1 MAQSTQTSAAV
12 DRSSSELLGNAI
24 HRSERFSLEGL
35 RERAFTFAFRGLV
48 YPQIWEDPVVD
59 LEALEL
65 DANSRIV
72 AIASGGCNVLS
83 YLTHAP
89 AHITAVD
96 LNGAHIALNRLKLA
110 AVQHLP
116 GHDAFFEF
124 FGHADRSQ
132 NIKAYDQNLAAHLDE
147 ESRAYWDGR
156 TLKGRRRIERF
167 ANNFYCTGLL
177 GHFIGTG
184 HAIARALGADP
195 RTMLE
200 AKSLTEQREIFESEI
215 APLFERGFVRWLVDR
230 PASLYGLGIPPSQY
244 KALAGDQAMS
254 DVLRARVERL
264 ACDFPLRENYFAQ
277 QAFGRRYSTEPGAA
291 LPPYLAAENFATV
304 RAHAGRVAVRHMSF
318 TDFLVT
324 APHSSLDRYVL
335 LDAQDWMTDQDLT
348 RLWTQI
354 TRTARPGA
362 RVIFRTAAPE
372 TLLPGRIPADILFR
386 WTYEADRSAE
396 LGAQDRS
403 AIYGGF
409 HLYVRKD

>member
-1 MAQSTQTSAAV
+1 
-12 DRSSSELLGNAI
+12 
-24 HRSERFSLEGL
+24 
-35 RERAFTFAFRGLV
+35 
-48 YPQIWEDPVVD
+48 
-59 LEALEL
+59 
-65 DANSRIV
+65 
-72 AIASGGCNVLS
+72 
-83 YLTHAP
+83 
-89 AHITAVD
+89 
-96 LNGAHIALNRLKLA
+96 
-110 AVQHLP
+110 
-116 GHDAFFEF
+116 
-124 FGHADRSQ
+124 
-132 NIKAYDQNLAAHLDE
+132 
-147 ESRAYWDGR
+147 
-156 TLKGRRRIERF
+156 
-167 ANNFYCTGLL
+167 
-177 GHFIGTG
+177 
-184 HAIARALGADP
+184 
-195 RTMLE
+195 
-200 AKSLTEQREIFESEI
+200 
-215 APLFERGFVRWLVDR
+215 
-230 PASLYGLGIPPSQY
+230 
-244 KALAGDQAMS
+244 MS